1 MSEEMKIKETYLS
14 VVRARSLLLMEAP
27 FYGTLL
33 MNLKLV
39 PAACGTAGTD
49 MRAIYWDPGF
59 VSRLSTDEVV
69 FVMLHEVL
77 HCVLLHPARSKGF
90 IPALYNIAADIV
102 VNSTILKFLNR
113 EQFQIDGESVMCLA
127 PDGQPGYK
135 FTTEEVYYMLC
146 QKYQSLMDNAES
158 LKKKLQ
164 EEGKEVDIHDV
175 WERAQQ
181 DSMVCAEWGQYIQDA
196 AGKSASMNEFPP
208 SVRDVIDLSAYKT
221 QIPWRRLLHEYIQD
235 VLDQYDYHFHPA
247 DRRFLDSEFIL
258 PGFHETEREKL
269 EKISFFID
277 ASGSVDDEMF
287 AAVFHELK
295 SCIEQFQSI
304 SGTICFFDT
313 KITGTYEFQTVKD
326 LEYLHPKGRGGT
338 DYGCIFRFLK
348 QQKKEERPTVI
359 VILTDGYAAFPREKE
374 ALGIPVL
381 WCIVDNKTDAPW
393 GKTIHMSM
401 TSF

>member
-1 MSEEMKIKETYLS
+1 
-14 VVRARSLLLMEAP
+14 
-27 FYGTLL
+27 
-33 MNLKLV
+33 
-39 PAACGTAGTD
+39 
-49 MRAIYWDPGF
+49 
-59 VSRLSTDEVV
+59 
-69 FVMLHEVL
+69 
-77 HCVLLHPARSKGF
+77 
-90 IPALYNIAADIV
+90 
-102 VNSTILKFLNR
+102 
-113 EQFQIDGESVMCLA
+113 
-127 PDGQPGYK
+127 
-135 FTTEEVYYMLC
+135 
-146 QKYQSLMDNAES
+146 MDNAES
-158 LKKKLQ
+158 LKKKLH

-295 SCIEQFQSI
+295 SCIEQFQSV

-348 QQKKEERPTVI
+348 QQKKEESPTVI

-381 WCIVDNKTDAPW
+381 WCIVDNKNVAPW